1 MSKKFVIIDA
11 MALAYRA
18 YFVFINRPLVS
29 TKGEPTSAVFGFLN
43 QLLKILED
51 TKPDYLSVAFD
62 SKEKTFRHEKYE
74 GYKASRAQMP
84 EDMIPQIVRIKEII
98 NAMNIPLYI
107 MPGYEADDIIGT
119 AVCKAEEEGLESFVI
134 TPDKDFNQLVTDNV
148 KIVRPGK
155 STDEIVF
162 YDVKKVK
169 EEFGFEPVQMVD
181 YLALIGDKSDDIP
194 GIAGIGPKTAIPLIQ
209 KYCSV
214 EGIYEH
220 IDEIEK
226 PALKKKLIEGE
237 ASALLSKE
245 LAAIHCG
252 VPLEFNFDKAKL
264 TEPDFD
270 KLREI
275 FLQLEFK
282 NLYSRLLNFYERN
295 GGSKGE
301 EIETT
306 SPEAETF
313 DKEKISYTLITDA
326 SQAKKLAARLGKADL
341 FVFDTETDSLDH
353 FMLKLAGVS
362 FSTKENEGYYVAV
375 NAFEKEKEIPDSV
388 KTRLPLSEFITIFKP
403 VFENKKIKKVC
414 QNGKFDISVLRSR
427 GIEVENFYFDTMLA
441 SYVIDPDQKHGMD
454 DLSVKYLN
462 YKPIPLSDLI
472 GVKKDPSKIFEADLN
487 EVSNY
492 SCEDS
497 DITYRLFTKLENEV
511 KKEKLNK
518 IAFDIEFPLVP
529 VLEDM
534 EREGIRIDTEA
545 LVSFSKD
552 LQVLMENYTRK
563 IYDCCGEEFNIN
575 SPQQL
580 QVILFDKLKLKT
592 GKKTKTGFSTD
603 ARSLENLRGEHE
615 IVELILDFRQVAKLK
630 STYADS
636 LPALIHPKTGR
647 IHTCF
652 NQTVASTG
660 RLSSN
665 DPNLQN
671 IPIRTE
677 LGKEIRKAFVP
688 RDENHLILSADYS
701 QIELRILASITGD
714 EGLTMAFKNG
724 EDIHRSTAALVFMVD
739 PEDVTPEM
747 RRRAKE
753 VNFGVLYGIGPFGL
767 KTRLGITQWHA
778 KEIIETYFN
787 TFKRVKHFMDES
799 VLKAREKGY
808 AETLFGRR
816 RFLRNINSSNRVVR
830 QFEERV
836 AINMPIQ
843 GTAADMIKLAMI
855 NIYAELNKMK
865 ARSKMVLQVH
875 DELLFDVYKDE
886 VDEVREMVK
895 EKMENAIPMNVPI
908 TVETGTGSNWLN
920 AH

>member
-1 MSKKFVIIDA
+1 
-11 MALAYRA
+11 
-18 YFVFINRPLVS
+18 
-29 TKGEPTSAVFGFLN
+29 
-43 QLLKILED
+43 
-51 TKPDYLSVAFD
+51 
-62 SKEKTFRHEKYE
+62 
-74 GYKASRAQMP
+74 MP
-84 EDMIPQIVRIKEII
+84 EDMIPQIARIKEII
-98 NAMNIPLYI
+98 EAMNIPIYI
-107 MPGYEADDIIGT
+107 LPRYEADDIIGT
-119 AVCKAEEEGLESFVI
+119 AVCKAEEKGFESFVI
-134 TPDKDFNQLVTDNV
+134 TPDKDFNQLVTDKV
-148 KIVRPGK
+148 RIVRPGK

-162 YDVKKVK
+162 YDVQKVK
-169 EEFGFEPVQMVD
+169 AEFGFEPRQMID
-181 YLALIGDKSDDIP
+181 YLALIGDSSDDIP
-194 GIAGIGPKTAIPLIQ
+194 GITGIGPKTAIPLIQ
-209 KYCSV
+209 KYGTI

-220 IDEIEK
+220 IDEIDK
-226 PALKKKLIEGE
+226 PALKKKLLEGE
-237 ASALLSKE
+237 ANAFLSKE
-245 LAAIHCG
+245 LATIHCE
-252 VPLEFNFDKAKL
+252 VPLDFDFDKAMFRK
-264 TEPDFD
+264 PDFD
-270 KLREI
+270 ALREI
-275 FLQLEFK
+275 FLQVEFK
-282 NLYSRLLNFYERN
+282 NLYSRLLNFYDRN
-295 GGSKGE
+295 GGSEGG
-301 EIETT
+301 EIETI

-313 DKEKISYTLITDA
+313 DSNNSDYTLITNA
-326 SQAKKLAARLGKADL
+326 SEAKKLADKLKKSDL

-362 FSTKENEGYYVAV
+362 FSTREKEAYYVAL
-375 NAFEKEKEIPDSV
+375 NSFDNEMDTPEAV
-388 KTRLPLSEFITIFKP
+388 KDRLPLNEFIKIFKP

-454 DLSVKYLN
+454 ELSVKYLN
-462 YKPIPLSDLI
+462 YKPIPLSNLI
-472 GVKKDPSKIFEADLN
+472 GNKKDPSKIFEADLN
-487 EVSNY
+487 AVSDY

-497 DITYRLFTKLENEV
+497 DITYQLYKKLEVVLE
-511 KKEKLNK
+511 KERLTK
-518 IAFDIEFPLVP
+518 IAYDIEFPLVP

-534 EREGIRIDTEA
+534 EREGIRIDMEA

-552 LQVLMENYTRK
+552 LQVLLDEYTTK
-563 IYDCCGEEFNIN
+563 IYNCCGQEFNIN

-580 QVILFDKLKLKT
+580 QVILFDKLKLRT

-615 IVELILDFRQVAKLK
+615 IIELILNFRQAAKLK

-636 LPALIHPKTGR
+636 LPSLIHPKTGR
-647 IHTCF
+647 VHTCF

-677 LGKEIRKAFVP
+677 MGKEIRKAFVP
-688 RDENHLILSADYS
+688 RDKDYLILSADYS

-714 EGLTMAFKNG
+714 EGLTKAFKSG
-724 EDIHRSTAALVFMVD
+724 EDIHRSTAALVFMVS
-739 PEDVTPEM
+739 PQDVTPEM

-767 KTRLGITQWHA
+767 KTRLGITQSHA

-816 RFLRNINSSNRVVR
+816 RYLRNINSSNRVVR

-855 NIYAELNKMK
+855 NIYNELNRMK

-875 DELLFDVYKDE
+875 DELLFDVHKDE
-886 VDEVREMVK
+886 VGEISAMVK

-908 TVETGTGSNWLN
+908 EVETGTGKNWLD

>member
-11 MALAYRA
+11 MALAYKA
-18 YFVFINRPLVS
+18 YFVFINRPLIS

-62 SKEKTFRHEKYE
+62 SKEKTFRHERFE
-74 GYKASRAQMP
+74 GYKSSRAEMP
-84 EDMIPQIVRIKEII
+84 EDMIPQIGRIKEII
-98 NAMNIPLYI
+98 NAMNIPLYV

-119 AVCKAEEEGLESFVI
+119 AVCKAEEKGLESFVI
-134 TPDKDFNQLVTDNV
+134 TPDKDFNQLVTDKV

-155 STDEIVF
+155 TTEDIVF
-162 YDVKKVK
+162 YDVQKVK
-169 EEFGFEPVQMVD
+169 DEFGFEPKRMVD

-194 GIAGIGPKTAIPLIQ
+194 GVAGIGPKTATPLIQ
-209 KYCSV
+209 TYGSV

-220 IDEIEK
+220 IDEIDK
-226 PALKKKLIEGE
+226 PALRKKLAEGE
-237 ASALLSKE
+237 AEAFLSKE
-245 LAAIHCG
+245 LATIHCE
-252 VPLEFNFDKAKL
+252 VPLEFDFEKARL

-295 GGSKGE
+295 GRGKGE
-301 EIETT
+301 EIDTIT
-306 SPEAETF
+306 PEAETF
-313 DKEKISYTLITDA
+313 DEKKVSYTLITTTADA
-326 SQAKKLAARLGKADL
+326 RKLAEKLNRTDM

-362 FSTKENEGYYVAV
+362 FSTKEYEGYYVAL
-375 NAFEKEKEIPDSV
+375 NSFENESVIPEAV
-388 KTRLPLSEFITIFKP
+388 KDRLPLSEFTEIFGP
-403 VFENKKIKKVC
+403 VFGNQKIRKVC

-472 GVKKDPSKIFEADLN
+472 GAKKDPSKIFEADLKA
-487 EVSNY
+487 VSSY

-497 DITYRLFTKLENEV
+497 DITCRLYNKFKAELM
-511 KKEKLNK
+511 KEKLER
-518 IAFDIEFPLVP
+518 IAYEIEFPLIP

-534 EREGIRIDTEA
+534 EREGIKIDTEA
-545 LVSFSKD
+545 LVAFSSD
-552 LQVLMENYTRK
+552 LQVLLQDYTKR
-563 IYDCCGEEFNIN
+563 IYECCGEEFNVN

-580 QVILFDKLKLKT
+580 QVILFDKLKLQT

-615 IVELILDFRQVAKLK
+615 IIGLILDFRQAAKLK

-677 LGKEIRKAFVP
+677 MGKEIRKAFVP

-714 EGLTMAFKNG
+714 EGLTAAFNSG

-739 PEDVTPEM
+739 PSDVTPEM

-767 KTRLGITQWHA
+767 KTRLGITQSHA

-799 VLKAREKGY
+799 VLKAREKGFS
-808 AETLFGRR
+808 ETLYGRR

-855 NIYAELNKMK
+855 NIYNELNKMK

-875 DELLFDVYKDE
+875 DELLFDVHKDE
-886 VDEVREMVK
+886 VDEIREMVK

-908 TVETGTGSNWLN
+908 VVETGTGVNWLD